1 MDILTYISK
10 TVTNKYRDPAS
21 RTSTFTMGGY
31 FIYLPITEDSSKF
44 QKLKEG
50 VLDNCFMS
58 QGQKSY
64 NFSLF
69 SKMQS
74 IYWGLKKFVKI
85 WRWKHAKS
93 ASIDL
98 DLYMNSL
105 KSFPSFQK
113 AKILHHSM
121 IYEFRLTDILN
132 IWKKALTQS
141 ITFSPQPTMP
151 RNPYLNMAFSKGHLF
166 HFYMCMKDNANFS
179 IPIVIQKFIN
189 VSMNIRLFRVH
200 AYPDL
205 MDEAINN
212 HIDSSSHDVLF
223 LDCVNMLGYHKR
235 KIRNRRLS
243 MDLSDVKKKEVV
255 KELKPMLK
263 LHLLATLSCNPAIR
277 HLNKELVI
285 DDLRDFFKK
294 NPTFGRRIVSVSR
307 RTVEY
312 APPLFVFGSNYA
324 SDPIS
329 HPEPDDD
336 NEVYDD
342 SEIDEFENDF
352 EQQAHDDPAS
362 AVAVGLHPSDINTAV
377 DDEMLTDD
385 ELDVDL

>member
-1 MDILTYISK
+1 
-10 TVTNKYRDPAS
+10 
-21 RTSTFTMGGY
+21 MGGY

-113 AKILHHSM
+113 AKILHHGM

-132 IWKKALTQS
+132 IWKKSLTQS

-189 VSMNIRLFRVH
+189 VSMNIRLFRVN

-312 APPLFVFGSNYA
+312 APPLFVFGSA
-324 SDPIS
+324 QSIAD
-329 HPEPDDD
+329 ED
-336 NEVYDD
+336 EVLND
-342 SEIDEFENDF
+342 SEIDDDDYDF
-352 EQQAHDDPAS
+352 EQEAHQDPAS
-362 AVAVGLHPSDINTAV
+362 AIAVGIHPSDQVVHEEI
-377 DDEMLTDD
+377 LTDSD
-385 ELDVDL
+385 EEF